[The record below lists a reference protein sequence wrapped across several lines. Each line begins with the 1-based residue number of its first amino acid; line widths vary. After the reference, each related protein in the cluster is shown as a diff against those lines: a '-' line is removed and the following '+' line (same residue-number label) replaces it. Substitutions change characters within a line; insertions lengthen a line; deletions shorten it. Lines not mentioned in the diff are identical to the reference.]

1 MCSPHISTYL
11 CPHPSQVVERSVL
24 RALGAP
30 SLDFVATAEWRP
42 ITFGGVRET
51 PPLPAAAL
59 PPTRGPAE
67 RVRELALLE
76 AEQARVAEGGVAVDL
91 GYAEGQWGFSRAEV
105 HALRPRQAR
114 L

>member
-1 MCSPHISTYL
+1 MPPHTFVST
-11 CPHPSQVVERSVL
+11 PSLQVVERATL

-30 SLDFVATAEWRP
+30 SLDFVASAARRS

-59 PPTRGPAE
+59 PLTRGPAE
-67 RVRELALLE
+67 RVRELQLLE
-76 AEQARVAEGGVAVDL
+76 AEQARVAAGGVAVDR

-105 HALRPRQAR
+105 HALRPRRAR